1 MVETRKRPSNEAASA
16 PIESTEAAQA
26 SSTAG
31 GAVPSRAGG
40 GGEATPLS
48 FLNDAT
54 RRFASW
60 EVSVA
65 RPRIEGYTYNWEG
78 RQRTG
83 KLFHCTLVS
92 VPDDTQ
98 YCSAEVRK
106 TKGDTP
112 DVLEKALNTYQAGF
126 RFRMS
131 KVALNGK
138 AKPEYNNAACKIVVD
153 LTNTTMTKLLYTGTT
168 ITPQPSITCAECL
181 DFNKV
186 QAFDIT
192 ALVDSASEKRN
203 VKDNRRVRDVY
214 LIDGTT
220 TAAKQA
226 SGVSPPTEPKQ
237 ADGVSLPTE
246 PKQLIRLKVQVFYEA
261 KSNGDDPDFVKAL
274 LEAKGHPKPFHFYGL
289 TAQFKDK
296 GYKIE
301 TMRGGYL
308 ITPATGSRA
317 EALVRDQQSILA
329 AKENTTVRTLE
340 NSWEGLDEELIGEP
354 GQETFC
360 AHLADMSKPT
370 GISALDDKPTVWQT
384 NWVFPTL
391 EPGTM
396 LNDKGRL
403 WLTVTLEDLTGQT
416 TVTMDEKT
424 ALSLSGREDTDG
436 FLKAVSDGDPV
447 FPSMLSA
454 KIVRRLKTVPQEDES
469 AHDTDVKQ
477 GVTFVNNQIVEVS
490 RQDTSVSRTDTC
502 LTLIG
507 MLRTSATMS
516 SAILPASLGMVVPS
530 KLYPLL
536 VQYPVPDV
544 PPQSCKKIWALIKAT
559 KKSTCTDHPPY
570 QVVTDDVEDIL
581 DAVEREASVE
591 NVKKT
596 YTMITMCN
604 KDNRSTLMLT
614 PSHGKHVHALAV
626 ITAVHGNTLYAEN
639 VETLQRDEKDDLA
652 KAIRR
657 EMTLAT
663 RLTQHTFSGKSTKWD
678 ETTSP
683 IASSRCRALGRSP
696 TGPEL
701 DVLNMNVAKKA
712 RNE

>member
-1 MVETRKRPSNEAASA
+1 MVGCTR
-16 PIESTEAAQA
+16 AAQD

-31 GAVPSRAGG
+31 GAVTSRAATNADSAG

-54 RRFASW
+54 RKFASW

-65 RPRIEGYTYNWEG
+65 RPRIAEYTYYWEG

-83 KLFHCTLVS
+83 KIFHCTLVS

-106 TKGDTP
+106 TKGIAL
-112 DVLEKALNTYQAGF
+112 DVLEKALKEFQAGF

-131 KVALNGK
+131 KVALNSK

-153 LTNTTMTKLLYTGTT
+153 LTNTTMTKILHTGTT

-192 ALVDSASEKRN
+192 ALVESVSEKRN
-203 VKDNRRVRDVY
+203 VNGNRRVRDVY
-214 LIDGTT
+214 LIDGTLSTT

-237 ADGVSLPTE
+237 AGDVSLPTE
-246 PKQLIRLKVQVFYEA
+246 PKELIRPKVQVFYEA
-261 KSNGDDPDFVKAL
+261 KSNGDDPEFVKAL

-289 TAQFKDK
+289 TAQFKDN
-296 GYKIE
+296 GYIIE
-301 TMRGGYL
+301 TMRGGYF

-317 EALVRDQQSILA
+317 EALVRDHQSILA

-340 NSWEGLDEELIGEP
+340 KKWEGLDEELIGEP

-396 LNDKGRL
+396 LNNKGRL

-424 ALSLSGREDTDG
+424 ALSLSGREDADG
-436 FLKAVSDGDPV
+436 FLQAVSDGDPV

-454 KIVRRLKTVPQEDES
+454 KIVRRLKTIPQGDES
-469 AHDTDVKQ
+469 AGVTDAQ
-477 GVTFVNNQIVEVS
+477 QEVTFVNNHIVEVS
-490 RQDTSVSRTDTC
+490 RQDTNVSRTDTC
-502 LTLIG
+502 LTLID
-507 MLRTSATMS
+507 MLRTSAAMS
-516 SAILPASLGMVVPS
+516 SAILPASLGMVMPS

-536 VQYPVPDV
+536 VQYPIPDV
-544 PPQSCKKIWALIKAT
+544 PPQSCKKIWVLIKAT

-570 QVVTDDVEDIL
+570 QVVTDDVEDVL
-581 DAVEREASVE
+581 DAAERDVSLQ

-596 YTMITMCN
+596 YKMITMCS

-626 ITAVHGNTLYAEN
+626 ITAVNGNTLYAEN
-639 VETLQRDEKDDLA
+639 VESLQQNEKDDLA
-652 KAIRR
+652 KAICQ

-663 RLTQHTFSGKSTKWD
+663 RLMQHTFSSKSTKWD

-701 DVLNMNVAKKA
+701 DVLNMSVAKKA